1 MEAIGQFA
9 ELEGNP
15 LHISIRGAMGQISGP
30 DRAAVA
36 AYLCAGVGVVDVME
50 ATADPL
56 NPGKFINGGP
66 SLLTDGKWAWRLD
79 LVHYVERYGVGLPA
93 QFLAD
98 VAAWRG
104 NPLVATE
111 KQRAATMSVFG
122 WTQPDVQR
130 TAELER

>member
-79 LVHYVERYGVGLPA
+79 LVHYVERSMALVYPHSFSLMWRLGEVIRSSRQKNSGLPPC
-93 QFLAD
+93 QFLA
-98 VAAWRG
+98 G
-104 NPLVATE
+104 PNPTCSGRL
-111 KQRAATMSVFG
+111 S
-122 WTQPDVQR
+122 
-130 TAELER
+130 